1 MNERRQ
7 RMTWRLFALAIVLSS
22 LLIAYFVAQYLM
34 FENQTIQLGNNANY
48 LSDLIKSVECQE
60 SLISD
65 IRNIQTSNFTEYN
78 MDNKY

>member
-1 MNERRQ
+1 
-7 RMTWRLFALAIVLSS
+7 
-22 LLIAYFVAQYLM
+22 M